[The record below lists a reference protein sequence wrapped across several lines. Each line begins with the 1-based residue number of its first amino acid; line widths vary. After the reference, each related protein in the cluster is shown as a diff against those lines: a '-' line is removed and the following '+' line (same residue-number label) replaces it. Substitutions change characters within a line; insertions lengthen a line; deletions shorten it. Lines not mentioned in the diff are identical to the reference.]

1 MVVLLKAVRP
11 LGVGRLSITS
21 WCIVISYRC
30 CSEDRSEKL
39 KLEQVFDRWMDKG
52 GLVFL
57 LKYFNWHI
65 SCSTADVKLGP
76 IHWTISFSWLTWPR
90 EVEMLSS
97 HQPRYL
103 GIAPSTTRYINFLE
117 NETWDNWTCTTRWSF
132 SFSKSLSCNA
142 MEQGLIEI
150 ACVNSTYP

>member
-1 MVVLLKAVRP
+1 MGNNWKLSRSGVRVP
-11 LGVGRLSITS
+11 ANKFPT
-21 WCIVISYRC
+21 
-30 CSEDRSEKL
+30 KQFL
-39 KLEQVFDRWMDKG
+39 KLNSNLLDCTGWSRCGTKQNVKNRLKSSSAVQIPIA
-52 GLVFL
+52 LVFKEL
-57 LKYFNWHI
+57 SLSKTR
-65 SCSTADVKLGP
+65 S

-117 NETWDNWTCTTRWSF
+117 NETWDNWTCTTRWSC
-132 SFSKSLSCNA
+132 SFSKSLSCNV
-142 MEQGLIEI
+142 MEKGLIEI